1 MADRVFVGIDLAWNT
16 NAATGIAVVDD
27 AGVLLDSATLH
38 TDDQIIAWMSR
49 PDWQPVTSAVD
60 APLIVTNATGQRPCE
75 RMISQAFGRYNASC
89 HTSNLKV
96 AYFNPPRGA
105 TLAERLG
112 WNLDPAHAGTAERP
126 GCIEVYPHPAMVAL
140 FQLGS
145 VLPYKAK
152 SGRTV
157 DFRRSAFVELLDQ
170 METLPHLGLTQNVRW
185 AGLRQTVIAA
195 SRQVELKRLEDEID
209 AIFCAHLAW
218 LWHHDRDSLQIY
230 GDAASGYIVAPP
242 PPTHAAVK
250 PVTAPK
256 TDDVDQPR
264 RIAFDI
270 TARPA
275 TYATATEASWKAA
288 VADAVRKA
296 MQGQAPMIGRFAVCI
311 DFRLPA
317 ARHRNEAW
325 DIDNLIKPT
334 LDAMAGVLGH
344 RPVRGLP
351 QVDDDER
358 VDEIH
363 ATKHTVKTGED
374 GASIVV
380 SLIRDDAK
388 PSTEGRT
395 A

>member
-1 MADRVFVGIDLAWNT
+1 MAEQVFAGIDLAWNT

-27 AGVLLDSATLH
+27 TGVLLDSATLH

-60 APLIVTNATGQRPCE
+60 APLIVTNATGQRTCE

-89 HTSNLKV
+89 HTSNLGA

-112 WNLDPAHAGTAERP
+112 WNLDPTHAGTAAKP

-170 METLPHLGLTQNVRW
+170 METLPHLQLTDNLRW
-185 AGLRQTVIAA
+185 ACLRQAVIAA
-195 SRQVELKRLEDEID
+195 SRQVELERIEDEID

-230 GDAASGYIVAPP
+230 GDTFSGYIVAPP
-242 PPTHAAVK
+242 PPTHAAAK
-250 PVTAPK
+250 PVTTPK
-256 TDDVDQPR
+256 ADDADQAR

-275 TYATATEASWKAA
+275 TYATAGEAGWKAA
-288 VADAVRKA
+288 VAEAVGSA
-296 MQGQAPMIGRFAVCI
+296 MLGQLPMIGRFGVRI
-311 DFRLPA
+311 DFRLPP
-317 ARHRNEAW
+317 ARNGNEAW

-334 LDAMAGVLGH
+334 LDAMAGVLGD
-344 RPVRGLP
+344 RPVRGRP
-351 QVDDDER
+351 QADDER
-358 VDEIH
+358 IDEIH
-363 ATKHTVKTGED
+363 ATKRTVMLGEE

-380 SLIRDDAK
+380 SLMRDDAK
-388 PSTEGRT
+388 PSIKSGTT
-395 A
+395 